1 MIDGLIFLFWL
12 GLILALAGLVLQVV
26 LSIVGLLFGGAVLG
40 IGGLIS
46 KLRRDWNDWDNK

>member
-1 MIDGLIFLFWL
+1 LFWL